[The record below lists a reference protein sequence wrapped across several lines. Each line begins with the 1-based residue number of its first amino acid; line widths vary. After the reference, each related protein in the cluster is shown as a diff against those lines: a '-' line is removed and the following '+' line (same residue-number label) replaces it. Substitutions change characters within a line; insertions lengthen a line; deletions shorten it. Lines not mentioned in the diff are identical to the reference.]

1 MVEVM
6 TRDSCI
12 SNVCS
17 EGGGGL
23 WGWGDGGGNHF
34 VNMDTGLSSYQHT
47 HADWRHPTA
56 IFRSAKGGILHIQ
69 HF

>member
-12 SNVCS
+12 LMFVVGR
-17 EGGGGL
+17 GGVGGAS
-23 WGWGDGGGNHF
+23 NHF